1 LDEAMKKLLPE
12 EVFLLTLHYMEGQS
26 VENMSRISHL
36 TVSNVK
42 VKLYRIR
49 KKLAVEINKLMQDE

>member
-26 VENMSRISHL
+26 VENMSRISRL